1 MRSISILILSA
12 AVSPGCGPGEL
23 ASDTID
29 ASDAAASTQDDASG
43 APTTTSLPP
52 TATADG
58 EPTTDAQASTS
69 GDATSGGE
77 DSTTAEPA
85 ASVHPK
91 WLRGFGDGD
100 GQVGTTVASAPD
112 GSVVVA
118 GMVLGSFAMDGVMV
132 ANLAGGPD
140 LVLAKLSPAGKV
152 LWARVFA
159 SDLVVGPAPTE
170 LAVLDSGDI
179 LLGGTFAEALDL
191 GDGPIVA
198 KSESSRSDIFVARFD
213 AGGELL
219 WTRTFGG
226 DQQALSRMTTDAQ
239 GNILLSGSFQ
249 GALSFGGAPLLGPA
263 GEQDPF
269 VAKLSGTGDLL
280 WNRTFHLETVLGSL
294 WGDSPMVGSDAQGNI
309 YVAGDSFVGE
319 LDLGGMKLVSEGAI
333 GDKYLVKYDP
343 NGTAMWARNFPKQ
356 GADGFVSGDRLVV
369 HDDGT
374 AWLGGDINI
383 DPSASIDFGGGAVA
397 GNCGATVCTF
407 LGAIDAEGQTMHA
420 LTLAGSDELSM
431 ASMTSDRAGGVVLAG
446 YFSGTVTLGPQQL
459 VSDYLLADKGKDK
472 YIARVDASG
481 VPLWAK
487 TLVTSDGFGG
497 IAGVSVDSAQRVAV
511 TGVFWGD
518 TLTLDPLSIPIS
530 VMSGK
535 SDLFVAQLGP
545 TD

>member
-12 AVSPGCGPGEL
+12 AVAPGCGPGEL
-23 ASDTID
+23 ASDTVD

-52 TATADG
+52 TSTADS
-58 EPTTDAQASTS
+58 EPTTGAEASTS
-69 GDATSGGE
+69 GDASTGGE
-77 DSTTAEPA
+77 DSTTEEPA
-85 ASVHPK
+85 ASAHPK

-191 GDGPIVA
+191 GDGPIAA
-198 KSESSRSDIFVARFD
+198 KSKSSRSDIFVARFD

-226 DQQALSRMTTDAQ
+226 DQQALSRMTADAQ

-249 GALSFGGAPLLGPA
+249 GALSFGGAPLNSPA

-269 VAKLSGTGDLL
+269 VVKLAGTGDLL
-280 WNRTFHLETVLGSL
+280 WNRTFHLETVLGSV
-294 WGDSPMVGSDAQGNI
+294 WGDSPMAGSDAQGNV
-309 YVAGDSFVGE
+309 YVAGDHFSGE
-319 LDLGGMKLVSEGAI
+319 LDPGGVKLVGEGALE
-333 GDKYLVKYDP
+333 DAYLAKYDP
-343 NGTAMWARNFPKQ
+343 EGALVWARNFPKQ
-356 GADGFVSGDRLVV
+356 GTEGLIRVDDLVV
-369 HDDGT
+369 QADGT
-374 AWLGGDINI
+374 AWLGGDLFEE
-383 DPSASIDFGGGAVA
+383 PSGSIAFGGGAIAGDCGVA
-397 GNCGATVCTF
+397 TCVF
-407 LGAIDAEGQTMHA
+407 LGAVAADGQPLRA
-420 LTLAGSDELSM
+420 LTLRGTDQLALSR
-431 ASMTSDRAGGVVLAG
+431 MTSDRAGGLILAG
-446 YFSGTVTLGPQQL
+446 YFTGTVVLGPHTL
-459 VSDYLLADKGKDK
+459 ANGYLPRDEYLSDKFV
-472 YIARVDASG
+472 ARLDASG
-481 VPLWAK
+481 TPLWALP
-487 TLVTSDGFGG
+487 LVPSDGS
-497 IAGVSVDSAQRVAV
+497 ASLRAVSVDSAQRVAV
-511 TGVFWGD
+511 TGLFFPD
-518 TLTLDPLSIPIS
+518 HLTLGPMS
-530 VMSGK
+530 VMSAGK
-535 SDLFVAQLGP
+535 GDLFVAQIEP
-545 TD
+545 D